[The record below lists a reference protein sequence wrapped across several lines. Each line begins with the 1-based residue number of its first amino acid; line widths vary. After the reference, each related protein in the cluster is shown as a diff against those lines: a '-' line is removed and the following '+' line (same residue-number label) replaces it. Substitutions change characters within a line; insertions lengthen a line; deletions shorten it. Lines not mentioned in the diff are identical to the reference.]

1 MLTSHAVVLYALDQ
15 LEFPIIIIIILAKVE
30 ITCVEHIP
38 TWTLK

>member
-1 MLTSHAVVLYALDQ
+1 MLTSHTAVLYAL
-15 LEFPIIIIIILAKVE
+15 EFSIIIIILAKVE